1 MKLLATCI
9 FLVSNFVFAQNL
21 PKLEGQFKFQAQ
33 YLKVVQARHHLL
45 IQVQSESAKMYLTQL
60 RNVGYSCQ
68 PVTGATFSCKKI
80 NSQIPENPNV
90 RQAVIR
96 KYENSRVNFDRAT
109 SEYAL
114 INDAPAVKEYQANQT
129 SQMGQMKFDQTNI
142 LVLKDLVKIKLS
154 KQGTSDV
161 AYFNITP
168 EGFLGSI
175 TQVNQNAK
183 PSEVFIS
190 KETYVYLYELIY
202 L

>member
-1 MKLLATCI
+1 MKLLVTCI
-9 FLVSNFVFAQNL
+9 FIVSNFVFAQSL
-21 PKLEGQFKFQAQ
+21 PKLEGQFKFQPQ

-45 IQVQSESAKMYLTQL
+45 IQVQSETAKMYLTQL

-68 PVTGATFSCKKI
+68 SVTGATLSCKKI
-80 NSQIPENPNV
+80 NSQIPENSKV
-90 RQAVIR
+90 RQAVIK
-96 KYENSRVNFDRAT
+96 KYENSLVNFDRAI
-109 SEYAL
+109 SDYAL

-129 SQMGQMKFDQTNI
+129 SQMGQMKFNQTNI

-175 TQVNQNAK
+175 SQVSQDAK